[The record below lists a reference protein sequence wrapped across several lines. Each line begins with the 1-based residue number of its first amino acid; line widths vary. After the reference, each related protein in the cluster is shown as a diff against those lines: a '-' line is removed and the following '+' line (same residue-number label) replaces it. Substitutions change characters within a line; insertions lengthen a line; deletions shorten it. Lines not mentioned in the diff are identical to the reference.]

1 MSYYYDVSVV
11 VDKQTATR
19 LAKNNQDI
27 FHGVTMIATNRY
39 LFQFSIKHS
48 TRYEEILEEVRKSSY
63 YEIAQVGEELTDIME
78 EWSDGVPQFLEVR
91 RDVFVDYDCQK
102 YSFIE
107 DFLNEGNNE
116 NDLMTE
122 HMAIMATVGGI

>member
-107 DFLNEGNNE
+107 DFLNEGMNN

-122 HMAIMATVGGI
+122 HMMVKAMGGF

>member
-107 DFLNEGNNE
+107 DFLNEGMNN

-122 HMAIMATVGGI
+122 HMMVKAMGGI

>member
-1 MSYYYDVSVV
+1 
-11 VDKQTATR
+11 
-19 LAKNNQDI
+19 
-27 FHGVTMIATNRY
+27 MIATNRY

-107 DFLNEGNNE
+107 DFLNEGMNN

-122 HMAIMATVGGI
+122 HMMVKAMGGF

>member
-11 VDKQTATR
+11 VDKQTAKN

-107 DFLNEGNNE
+107 DFLNEGMNNNE
-116 NDLMTE
+116 TTT
-122 HMAIMATVGGI
+122 I

>member
-11 VDKQTATR
+11 VDKQTAKN

-102 YSFIE
+102 CSFIE
-107 DFLNEGNNE
+107 DFLNEGMNN

-122 HMAIMATVGGI
+122 HMMVKAMGGF

>member
-11 VDKQTATR
+11 VDKQTAKN

-39 LFQFSIKHS
+39 LFQFSIKHC
-48 TRYEEILEEVRKSSY
+48 TQYEEILEEVRRSSY

-107 DFLNEGNNE
+107 DFLNEGMNN

-122 HMAIMATVGGI
+122 HMMVKAMGGF

>member
-11 VDKQTATR
+11 VDKQTAKN

-39 LFQFSIKHS
+39 LFQFSIKHC
-48 TRYEEILEEVRKSSY
+48 TQYEEILEEVRRSSY

-107 DFLNEGNNE
+107 DFLNEGMNN

-122 HMAIMATVGGI
+122 HMMVKAMGGI

>member
-11 VDKQTATR
+11 VDKQTAKN

-39 LFQFSIKHS
+39 LFQFSIKHC
-48 TRYEEILEEVRKSSY
+48 TQYEEILEEVRKSSY

-102 YSFIE
+102 CSFIE
-107 DFLNEGNNE
+107 DFLNEGMNN

-122 HMAIMATVGGI
+122 HMMVKAMGGI

>member
-11 VDKQTATR
+11 VDKPTATR
-19 LAKNNQDI
+19 LAKNNQDV

-39 LFQFSIKHS
+39 LFQFSIKHC
-48 TRYEEILEEVRKSSY
+48 TQYNEILEEVRKSSY
-63 YEIAQVGEELTDIME
+63 YEITQIGEELTDIME
-78 EWSDGVPQFLEVR
+78 EWSEGVPQFLEVR

-107 DFLNEGNNE
+107 DFLNEGNNG

-122 HMAIMATVGGI
+122 HMMVKATGGI